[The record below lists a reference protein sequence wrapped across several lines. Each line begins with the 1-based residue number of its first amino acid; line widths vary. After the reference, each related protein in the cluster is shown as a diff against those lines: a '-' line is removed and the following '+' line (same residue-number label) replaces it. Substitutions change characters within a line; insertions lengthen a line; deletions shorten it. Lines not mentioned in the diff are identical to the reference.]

1 MVGKKY
7 LTINIVL
14 VIVILISTIWLLN
27 ISLKLAHSQDITQF
41 QKEIDTR
48 NQEIANLQKEIDSYS
63 SKVANTQEEAVSLKK
78 AIQKLESQKKDLQ
91 NQISLNNL
99 KIKNT
104 EDDILDTVNNI
115 NTNQDVITENRL
127 AISNTLREIRQDGDK
142 DNFLLNIIKAG
153 NGGLGEFLTKVY
165 KLTNFN
171 QTLTEHIATINGAI
185 DNLNQNKD
193 TYLNQKDKLNSLSR
207 DLMNRQ
213 DIVKDNQAEQNSLLK
228 DTKNEEAN
236 YQAIIKDRKSKVEDL
251 QSEINDFESK
261 IKYTLDKGKLPSSG
275 DGLI

>member
-1 MVGKKY
+1 MVGKKI
-7 LTINIVL
+7 LTINVFLVL
-14 VIVILISTIWLLN
+14 LILFFSIFLLKVS
-27 ISLKLAHSQDITQF
+27 IQDARAQDITQF
-41 QKEIDTR
+41 QKEIDNR
-48 NQEIANLQKEIDSYS
+48 NQQIADLQAEIDKYS
-63 SKVANTQEEAVSLKK
+63 NKVATTQAEADTLKK

-104 EDDILDTVNNI
+104 EDDILTTVNKI
-115 NTNQDVITENRL
+115 SDNQGVIDDSRV
-127 AISNTLREIRQDGDK
+127 AIGNTLREMRQDGDK
-142 DNFLLNIIKAG
+142 DNFILNIIKAG
-153 NGGLGEFLTKVY
+153 DGGLGEFLTKVY
-165 KLTNFN
+165 KLTSFN

-185 DNLNQNKD
+185 DNLNQNKN

-228 DTKNEEAN
+228 ETKNEEAN